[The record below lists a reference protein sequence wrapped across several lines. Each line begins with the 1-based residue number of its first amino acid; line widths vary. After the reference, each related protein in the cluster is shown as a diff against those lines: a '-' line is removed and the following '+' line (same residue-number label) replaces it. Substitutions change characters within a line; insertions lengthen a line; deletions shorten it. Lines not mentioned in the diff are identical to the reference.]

1 MPGYMMQ
8 SINKPA
14 RVVLCGR
21 SLCSRALGEYLREL
35 ASKQDAPVDIVFE
48 SCAIEDDAQVRD
60 VDVVIVCASECS
72 GQDDPGVFDSAQAK
86 YPTARII
93 AMSPRAHAWNLVTAL
108 DSGAKGFVACG
119 LDDITDIVSALV
131 GVLQNEIAFSS
142 AVSRL
147 IVTTLRRSG
156 VGSRATAPGT
166 PGDGGL
172 TDRERGVLALLCEGL
187 SNQQIANA
195 LGLSPNTIKN
205 HLARVYRKLGV
216 DSRSEAVSVAM
227 RAGVL

>member
-1 MPGYMMQ
+1 MSGYMMR
-8 SINKPA
+8 SINRPA

-21 SLCSRALGEYLREL
+21 SLCSKALGEYLRGV
-35 ASKQDAPVDIVFE
+35 ASREDAPLDIVFE
-48 SCAIEDDAQVRD
+48 SCAVDDAAPIRD
-60 VDVVIVCASECS
+60 ADVVIVCASECS
-72 GQDDPGVFDSAQAK
+72 GQDDPAVFEAAQAQ
-86 YPTARII
+86 YPSARII
-93 AMSPRAHAWNLVTAL
+93 AISPRAHAWNLVTAL
-108 DSGAKGFVACG
+108 DSGAKGFIACG
-119 LDDITDIVSALV
+119 LDDITDVVSALV
-131 GVLQNEIAFSS
+131 VVLEDEIAFSS

-156 VGSRATAPGT
+156 VGSRATAPGMSAE
-166 PGDGGL
+166 GL

-187 SNQQIANA
+187 SNQQIAQA

-216 DSRSEAVSVAM
+216 DSRSEAISVAM